1 MGEAIITRAG
11 GGSGGSGGGSSGGIS
26 PDPSLCKILVTLM
39 NPDGSAVDN
48 GKVRYADAAG
58 GNYTYSTNANG
69 KCLITTNKSSGYIHT
84 DEEYEDINS
93 ANISVSTPLGEVIK
107 KNITRTLQTSGY
119 SIKKTANCNV
129 KFSPLLKSIDV
140 ELCGGGGGG
149 YSGTTKVNFSGQTSS
164 VDGQLSSGPRFSGY
178 DHYTSEYYG
187 GNGYTN
193 KSTITIS
200 PDNNYPIIIGR
211 GGRGGTNIYRYSK
224 RLKLGYS
231 FEYRASCSGVDGST
245 GGTSSFGGTLSAT
258 GGAGCNGSAN
268 GVGGSGVAGGHGSTG
283 SYGSGGYSSQESSSY
298 GTIYI
303 WCNAYGTDGQTGY
316 CNISNFKYK

>member
-11 GGSGGSGGGSSGGIS
+11 GGSGGSSGGGEFS
-26 PDPSLCKILVTLM
+26 PDPSLCKILVTLI

-48 GKVRYADAAG
+48 GKVRYADSDG

-119 SIKKTANCNV
+119 SIKKTTNCNV

-140 ELCGGGGGG
+140 ELYGGGGGG
-149 YSGTTKVNFSGQTSS
+149 YSGDTRVNFEGQTDSTT
-164 VDGQLSSGPRFSGY
+164 GQLSRGPRFSEY
-178 DHYTSEYYG
+178 RHDQSEYYG

-200 PDNNYPIIIGR
+200 PDNNYSIIIGK
-211 GGRGGTNIYRYSK
+211 GGSGGTNTYLYGK
-224 RLKLGYS
+224 RVSLGYS
-231 FEYRASCSGVDGST
+231 FDYRASCSGVEGST
-245 GGTSSFGGTLSAT
+245 GGTSSFGGILSAV
-258 GGAGCNGSAN
+258 GGAGCDRSAN
-268 GVGGSGVAGGHGSTG
+268 GVGGSGMAGGHGSSG
-283 SYGSGGYSSQESSSY
+283 SYGSGGYSSGSGSY

-303 WCNAYGTDGQTGY
+303 WCNAYGSDGQTGY